1 MKNLSLALNIVLFIA
16 VVVLYVLHFSDRG
29 SNVTLETAS
38 ANTAGTNNNVSA
50 QPLTI
55 AYINSDTL
63 LQNYQYFKD
72 MADQLEEKRK
82 KMEANFTTRAK
93 GLENEI
99 ATFQRTAQSMTINQA
114 RAAEEDLMKKRENL
128 MKYQETLSQDI
139 MLEENKINNELYN
152 KVSEYLNDYGKKN
165 NYQLVLTYQ
174 KGSGVLYANDG
185 LNITQEVVKGLND
198 TYKQPAVKKDTVS
211 SVKK

>member
-1 MKNLSLALNIVLFIA
+1 MKHLSLVLNVVLFIA
-16 VVVLYVLHFSDRG
+16 VVVLYVLHFTNKG
-29 SNVTLETAS
+29 GNVELNTAS
-38 ANTAGTNNNVSA
+38 TNTAAGNENLAA

-114 RAAEEDLMKKRENL
+114 RAAEEELMKKRENL
-128 MKYQETLSQDI
+128 MKYQETLSQDL

-185 LNITQEVVKGLND
+185 LNITKEVIDGLNN
-198 TYKQPAVKKDTVS
+198 TYKQTGEKRDTVAVKK
-211 SVKK
+211 